1 MNTPSFYLM
10 AADALLILHVT
21 VVLFIVAGLVLIMVG
36 GLRGWSW
43 VHNRWFRIAHLVAIG
58 VVIAQ
63 AWAGLLC
70 PLTVWEQALRQRA
83 GDASYAGSFIA
94 HWLES
99 LLYYQAPMWV
109 FALIYSG
116 FGALVV
122 IAWYRVRPR

>member
-1 MNTPSFYLM
+1 MDASSFHLM
-10 AADALLILHVT
+10 AADALLILHVV
-21 VVLFIVAGLVLIMVG
+21 VVLFIVAGLVLIIAG

-43 VHNRWFRIAHLVAIG
+43 VHNRWFRVAHLVAIG
-58 VVIAQ
+58 VVVVQ

-83 GDASYAGSFIA
+83 GDATYAGSFIA
-94 HWLES
+94 HWLET
-99 LLYYQAPMWV
+99 LLYYQAPMSV

-116 FGALVV
+116 FGALVL

>member
-1 MNTPSFYLM
+1 MDSPSFYLM
-10 AADALLILHVT
+10 AADGLLILHVT
-21 VVLFIVAGLVLIMVG
+21 VVLFIVAGLALIIVG

-83 GDASYAGSFIA
+83 GAATYPGSFIA
-94 HWLES
+94 HWLET

-109 FALIYSG
+109 FALIYSA

>member
-1 MNTPSFYLM
+1 MGSPSFYLM

-21 VVLFIVAGLVLIMVG
+21 VVLFIVAGLVLIIIG

-43 VHNRWFRIAHLVAIG
+43 VHNRWFRLAHLVAIG
-58 VVIAQ
+58 VVIVQ
-63 AWAGLLC
+63 SWAGQLC

-83 GDASYAGSFIA
+83 GDSAYTGSFIA
-94 HWLES
+94 HWLET

-116 FGALVV
+116 FGAIVV

>member
-1 MNTPSFYLM
+1 MDSPSFYLM
-10 AADALLILHVT
+10 AADGLLILHVT
-21 VVLFIVAGLVLIMVG
+21 VVLFIVAGLALIIVG
-36 GLRGWSW
+36 GQRGWSW
-43 VHNRWFRIAHLVAIG
+43 VHNRWFRITHLVAIG

-83 GDASYAGSFIA
+83 GAATYPGSFIA
-94 HWLES
+94 HWLET

-109 FALIYSG
+109 FALIYSA

>member
-1 MNTPSFYLM
+1 MDSPSFYLL
-10 AADALLILHVT
+10 AADTLLVLHVT
-21 VVLFIVAGLVLIMVG
+21 VVLFIVAGLALIIVG

-58 VVIAQ
+58 VVIVQ
-63 AWAGLLC
+63 AWAGMLC

-83 GDASYAGSFIA
+83 GDAGYAGSFIA

>member
-1 MNTPSFYLM
+1 MDSPSFYLM
-10 AADALLILHVT
+10 AADGLLILHVT
-21 VVLFIVAGLVLIMVG
+21 VVLFIVAGLALIIVG
-36 GLRGWSW
+36 GLQGWSW
-43 VHNRWFRIAHLVAIG
+43 VHNRWFRIAHVVAIC
-58 VVIAQ
+58 VVIVQ

-94 HWLES
+94 HWLDS